1 MVILTALCATL
12 TLLWAATLHAVSTNL
27 VLRFEYG
34 VHIGMHLEILH
45 RAFLRQ
51 RLEFLRVY
59 LPVIG
64 TWVGFRFWYWLSHWN
79 DEVAPLDSDN
89 GQAEAHPE
97 EGIDE
102 AEDSVI
108 NSVVRDDEADE
119 NNRRGEEGVDGSAN
133 GPGVFERWMNGDLN
147 HEMLTENRSEA
158 SHNNEVEDIVIDA
171 DAEPQTLTVTVA
183 AAVTVYI
190 KVRVEAAG
198 GNDDMMQNL
207 LVKTG
212 SRCRGKFLDESNGLW
227 PIL

>member
-1 MVILTALCATL
+1 MVVLTALCVTL

-27 VLRFEYG
+27 VLCFEYG
-34 VHIGMHLEILH
+34 VHIGMHLSLLE
-45 RAFLRQ
+45 RAFVREQ
-51 RLEFLRVY
+51 LEFLRVY
-59 LPVIG
+59 PPVIG

-89 GQAEAHPE
+89 GHEKVHPE

-108 NSVVRDDEADE
+108 NSIVRDDEAEE
-119 NNRRGEEGVDGSAN
+119 NNRRGEEEVDSSAN
-133 GPGVFERWMNGDLN
+133 EPGVFERWINEDPN
-147 HEMLTENRSEA
+147 HEMLTDNGSKV

-171 DAEPQTLTVTVA
+171 NAGPQTLTVTVA

-198 GNDDMMQNL
+198 GNDDMM
-207 LVKTG
+207 
-212 SRCRGKFLDESNGLW
+212 
-227 PIL
+227 